1 MLSGSISKD
10 QFYNSNLEVRAG
22 EGGAWKHTCYKYPY
36 MYKSIP
42 SKRIEQNHQH
52 ELSQND
58 RNIASLL
65 MNKSIGNGEDCN
77 LY

>member
-1 MLSGSISKD
+1 
-10 QFYNSNLEVRAG
+10 
-22 EGGAWKHTCYKYPY
+22 

-42 SKRIEQNHQH
+42 SKPIEQNHQH

-77 LY
+77 SY

>member
-1 MLSGSISKD
+1 
-10 QFYNSNLEVRAG
+10 
-22 EGGAWKHTCYKYPY
+22 

-42 SKRIEQNHQH
+42 SKPIEQNHQH
-52 ELSQND
+52 ELSQSD

-77 LY
+77 SY